1 MIHSVTMNP
10 KTVSL
15 IIPVYNVKDY
25 LDRCMQSVFAQ
36 TYRSLEIILVDD
48 GSKDESGALCDE
60 YAKKDARVRVIHKQN
75 GGLSS
80 ARNAGLEAAK
90 GDYISFVD
98 SDDFIHPQMI
108 ELLVYGLEKADADLS
123 ICYIQNTK
131 SSEIPQTEIDFDAY
145 TVKNRQEYWHMGF
158 EGHPAAPQLVMC
170 PAKLYRRACIEG
182 LRFPEGVVH
191 EDVIWVSNYAPRIA
205 KAVVYTKGL
214 YYYYQRPGSIMHAP
228 SPKSLCDRLAAML
241 YKNQTC
247 LAYFPEQMDE
257 SRAHF
262 LRYFFII
269 LGQATELD
277 GEGKRTV
284 KKWVV
289 KHRRAIKKYLKPQL
303 TAGQKFV
310 FALFPV
316 LSTKLFYT
324 LFEYRFDL
332 HRFLLCHL
340 NKKKN

>member
-1 MIHSVTMNP
+1 MNS

-15 IIPVYNVKDY
+15 IIPVYNMKDY

-36 TYRSLEIILVDD
+36 TYRSLEILLIDD
-48 GSKDESGALCDE
+48 GSKDESATLCDE
-60 YAKKDARVRVIHKQN
+60 YAKKDPRVRVIHKQN

-80 ARNAGLEAAK
+80 ARNAGLDVAT
-90 GDYISFVD
+90 GDYISFLD

-123 ICYIQNTK
+123 ICYIQNTE
-131 SSEIPQTEIDFDAY
+131 SSEIPESNINFDAY

-158 EGHPAAPQLVMC
+158 EGKPAAPQLVMC

-182 LRFPEGVVH
+182 LRFPVGVVH
-191 EDVIWVSNYAPRIA
+191 EDVIWVSNYAPRLS
-205 KAVVYTKGL
+205 KAVVYTNGL

-228 SPKSLCDRLAAML
+228 SPKSLCNRLAALL

-247 LAYFPEQMDE
+247 LSYFPEQMDE
-257 SRAHF
+257 SRVHF

-269 LGQATELD
+269 LGQASELD
-277 GEGKRTV
+277 NDGKRTV
-284 KKWVV
+284 KRWIV
-289 KHRRAIKKYLKPQL
+289 KNRRVLKKILKPEL
-303 TAGQKFV
+303 TSGQKLTFS
-310 FALFPV
+310 LFPL
-316 LSTKLFYT
+316 LSTRLFFI

-332 HRFLLCHL
+332 HRFLSLHL